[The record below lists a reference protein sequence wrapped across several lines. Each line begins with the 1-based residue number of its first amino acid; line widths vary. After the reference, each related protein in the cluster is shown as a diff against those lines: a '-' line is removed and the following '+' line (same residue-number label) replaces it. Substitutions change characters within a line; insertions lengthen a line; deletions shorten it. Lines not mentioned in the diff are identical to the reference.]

1 MSNTQEQEQGYI
13 CPRTNLQCD
22 DECCVNPMDCH
33 IKAGEKVF
41 LSNNK
46 QSSSIDFFWNQL
58 PEILPFT
65 VDTETAVKLWGAFE
79 QAKAMHKEEIVKA
92 YNQSWHL
99 RDKPY
104 ETADKYYNE
113 TFGGSHE

>member
-1 MSNTQEQEQGYI
+1 MSNTQEQGYI

-46 QSSSIDFFWNQL
+46 QSSVEWLVEQMFKQGYFDGNKPLI
-58 PEILPFT
+58 FT
-65 VDTETAVKLWGAFE
+65 NLDHLQQ
-79 QAKAMHKEEIVKA
+79 QAKVMHKLEMIQFALFWSHEYA
-92 YNQSWHL
+92 N
-99 RDKPY
+99 RDVIEK
-104 ETADKYYNE
+104 EYNE
-113 TFGGSHE
+113 TFGGIHE